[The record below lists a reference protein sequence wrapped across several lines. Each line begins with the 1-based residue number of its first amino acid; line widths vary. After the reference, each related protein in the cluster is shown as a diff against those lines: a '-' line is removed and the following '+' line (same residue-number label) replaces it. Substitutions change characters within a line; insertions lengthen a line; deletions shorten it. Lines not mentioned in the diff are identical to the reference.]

1 MELMTRHVMVD
12 MMALSCSS
20 LGISSRLPTGTELS
34 RVGETDTPLS
44 TWRLSKL
51 STKGF

>member
-34 RVGETDTPLS
+34 RVGETHTPPQHLAFVK
-44 TWRLSKL
+44 TVD
-51 STKGF
+51 